1 LRHSTSVAPEPPPS
15 RRDQAGTREP
25 RDFHVPQNGSQ
36 TGAVVSGVAG
46 RYASALFDLA
56 REQRAIDAVS
66 TDLDRFDAFLRD
78 SPDLQRL
85 VRSPVFTAEE
95 QERAVGAILERAGIG
110 GFAGNFIRLV
120 AANRRLFALPDM
132 IRAYRTLVADHKG
145 IVRAEVTLAE
155 PPSERVAS
163 DIKSALRDVAKA
175 EVDVDIRI
183 DPSLIGG
190 LVVKMGSRMVD
201 ASLRTKLNSIRL
213 AMKEVR

>member
-1 LRHSTSVAPEPPPS
+1 M
-15 RRDQAGTREP
+15 
-25 RDFHVPQNGSQ
+25 PQNGSQ
-36 TGAVVSGVAG
+36 TGTVVSGVAG

-56 REQRAIDAVS
+56 REQRAIDAVAA
-66 TDLDRFDAFLRD
+66 DLDRFEAMFRD

-85 VRSPVFTAEE
+85 VKSPVFTAEE
-95 QERAVGAILERAGIG
+95 QERAVAAILDKAGIA

-132 IRAYRTLVADHKG
+132 IRAYRMLVSDHKG
-145 IVRAEVTLAE
+145 IVRAQVTVAE
-155 PPSERVAS
+155 PPSERVLS
-163 DIKSALRDVAKA
+163 DITSALRDVAKA

-183 DPSLIGG
+183 DPNLIGG

-213 AMKEVR
+213 AMKEVH